1 VDGDV
6 SLRIPP
12 GTQPGKVFRLREK
25 GVTAIR
31 KATRGDQLV
40 TVNVNIPTTLD
51 TNQKE
56 LLEALGKSMGTDIK
70 LRERSFFDKLKDKLG
85 G

>member
-1 VDGDV
+1 V
-6 SLRIPP
+6 
-12 GTQPGKVFRLREK
+12 
-25 GVTAIR
+25 IR

-40 TVNVNIPTTLD
+40 TVNVNIPTSLD
-51 TNQKE
+51 AQQKE
-56 LLEALGKSMGTDIK
+56 LLEALGKSMGTEIK